1 VSQQLAEVETLFLH
15 EARSDYT
22 VVATRDGNRILR
34 GRLELKERLR
44 RPATGQVPCHPRRR
58 DHPRQP
64 GEFVDLARAAG
75 RIRISEQ
82 TSPKNRKRLQAM
94 LDGYQLEAMA
104 VRTCR
109 RCANDGR
116 YGPITSDGAIEHN
129 DELICRDCAR
139 RELERELSYK
149 GEFTGAAE
157 ERLEELLYESGDLDR
172 IVNLLQGGLDPDLTK
187 YDEVSANVDDI
198 SPVRTEDLD
207 LHRISAH
214 LQGRFEE
221 LLPVQS
227 LSVRNG
233 LLDGTDQLV
242 VSATATGKTLVGEL
256 AGIDRALK
264 GDGKLLF
271 SPSRR
276 APPTRSTRTSK
287 TATATG

>member
-34 GRLELKERLR
+34 GRLELKETSAGP
-44 RPATGQVPCHPRRR
+44 RPGKFRVIRDGE

-207 LHRISAH
+207 LHPDLSAH

-271 SPSRR
+271 
-276 APPTRSTRTSK
+276 
-287 TATATG
+287 